1 MDAFQDTG
9 APKHAV
15 PSNINA
21 ATRRPVLLPA
31 FEPVSSSPPAPS
43 NKRKYQDDEVEQGR
57 FYPTPVPT
65 SSTGILPSSP
75 GATRPGLKR
84 TLSERAVLCDVP
96 TVTIPAN
103 GQPLLLGRSSNSSNY
118 QLPYNKNISRVHVSV
133 LYEHPSETNAS
144 GQLKIECLGWNG
156 CNVHCAGRVYN
167 LKKDDIHVAE
177 HPVAE
182 IILDVQDT
190 RVILSWP
197 SFARGDSINSD
208 SSWAEASPSRRLPHG
223 VDVFAS
229 SPPALHPRS
238 PVSPSPA
245 HISRALFTTAAQD
258 TPSWGAVKVYEDPA
272 SDSADAPDSPSKI
285 PSHDNVA
292 HVENA
297 EPSGPSFISSAND
310 PSDDENEE
318 NDPIIHSFGP
328 FGQNILSR
336 MNSFATTSPQTRRR
350 NPLKEASPSPQRQ
363 PSASPHKNSSP
374 RKHLRDSPIRN
385 HVINQLAFSRVHAI
399 PVSSIFGNLPADLK
413 DLPAQD
419 TSPSKDKIALTHD
432 HLREILHSIPCV
444 GEIAREGKDAAG
456 KPLENEF
463 YYLPDMDDNLMRRE
477 AVVGSRGGTGL
488 RAVRKNH
495 KVCLCLDRA
504 RKYLY

>member
-1 MDAFQDTG
+1 MDAFRDIG
-9 APKHAV
+9 APQHTV
-15 PSNINA
+15 PADINA
-21 ATRRPVLLPA
+21 ATRRPPLLPA
-31 FEPVSSSPPAPS
+31 FEPVSSSPTAPS
-43 NKRKYQDDEVEQGR
+43 NKRKYQDEADQGH

-75 GATRPGLKR
+75 GGTTRPGLKR

-133 LYEHPSETNAS
+133 LYEPPSEANAS
-144 GQLKIECLGWNG
+144 GQLRIECLGWNG
-156 CNVHCAGRVYN
+156 CNIHCAGRVYN
-167 LKKDDIHVAE
+167 LKKDEIHVAE

-190 RVILSWP
+190 RVLLSWP
-197 SFARGDSINSD
+197 SFARRNSINSD
-208 SSWAEASPSRRLPHG
+208 SSWVEASPSRRLLHG

-245 HISRALFTTAAQD
+245 QLSRALFTAAAQD
-258 TPSWGAVKVYEDPA
+258 TSSWGAVKVYEDPA
-272 SDSADAPDSPSKI
+272 SDSPDAPESPTKK
-285 PSHDNVA
+285 PSHDTARVQIP
-292 HVENA
+292 ET
-297 EPSGPSFISSAND
+297 SGPSFNSSAND

-336 MNSFATTSPQTRRR
+336 MNSFTTISPQARRR

-363 PSASPHKNSSP
+363 PSASPRKHSSP
-374 RKHLRDSPIRN
+374 QKHRSDSPIRN

-399 PVSSIFGNLPADLK
+399 PVSSIFGNLPAELK
-413 DLPAQD
+413 DLPSQD
-419 TSPSKDKIALTHD
+419 TSPSKDKIVLTHD
-432 HLREILHSIPCV
+432 HLREILLSIPCV

-477 AVVGSRGGTGL
+477 AVVGGRGGTGL

-495 KVCLCLDRA
+495 KVCICHDHA
-504 RKYLY
+504 QNHLY